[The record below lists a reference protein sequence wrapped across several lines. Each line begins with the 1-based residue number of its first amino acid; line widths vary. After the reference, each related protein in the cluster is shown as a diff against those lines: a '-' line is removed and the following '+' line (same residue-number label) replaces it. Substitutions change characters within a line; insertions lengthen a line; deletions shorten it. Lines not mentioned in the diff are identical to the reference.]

1 MRRALVGAGALVLVG
16 CGSDPVDEPTAS
28 TTEAVKVCAM
38 TTAIEGID
46 ISHWQDTI
54 DWPAVKGDGVEF
66 ALAKATE
73 ATDYVDPT
81 FDTNRAEAKA
91 AGIAF
96 GAYHFFRSDED
107 PTVQAQHFATTLGSV
122 EVGEIS
128 PVLDL
133 ETADGEGGTTIV
145 ERALTFLE
153 VLESLTGRVPIIY
166 TSPSFYEST
175 LDAPASLGAY
185 PLWIAN
191 WETSCP
197 TVPTTWADWSVWQ
210 YTDSGSVNGIG
221 GPVDRDQFDGT
232 VAELQCVGV
241 ECAIGTCEA
250 GVCPTASGGSAGSV
264 GTGGSGSEG
273 TGLGGTTALGGAG
286 GLGGEAGA
294 APPSV
299 MRASSDDDSGCGCR
313 TPVRSPTN
321 GWLLML
327 AAIAIGSLRR
337 KR

>member
-1 MRRALVGAGALVLVG
+1 MRRALAGVGVLVLWG
-16 CGSDPVDEPTAS
+16 CGSDPGTENVE
-28 TTEAVKVCAM
+28 TTEERVKVCA
-38 TTAIEGID
+38 TNTAIEGID

-54 DWPAVKGDGVEF
+54 DWPAVKSDGIEF

-107 PTVQAQHFATTLGSV
+107 PTVQAQHFATTMGSV
-122 EVGEIS
+122 ETGEIS

-133 ETADGEGGTTIV
+133 ETADGEGASTIV
-145 ERALTFLE
+145 ERALTFLQ

-166 TSPSFYEST
+166 TSPSFFDST
-175 LDAPASLGAY
+175 LDGPAALGGY

-197 TVPTTWADWSVWQ
+197 TVPAAWADWSVWQ

-221 GPVDRDQFDGT
+221 GPVDRDQFDGS
-232 VAELQCVGV
+232 VDELLCVGV
-241 ECAIGTCEA
+241 ECTTGACTA
-250 GVCPTASGGSAGSV
+250 GVCPTASGGTAGTV
-264 GTGGSGSEG
+264 GTGGTETGG
-273 TGLGGTTALGGAG
+273 TGGTTALGGAG
-286 GLGGEAGA
+286 GLGGEAGS
-294 APPSV
+294 PLPDVS
-299 MRASSDDDSGCGCR
+299 RATGSDDDSGCGCR
-313 TPVRSPTN
+313 TAQSSKN
-321 GWLLML
+321 GWHWVL
-327 AAIAIGSLRR
+327 AVFAIGWLRR

>member
-16 CGSDPVDEPTAS
+16 CGSDPVVEQTAS
-28 TTEAVKVCAM
+28 TKEPVKVCAM
-38 TTAIEGID
+38 ANVIEGID

-54 DWPAVKGDGVEF
+54 DWPAVKSDGVDF

-73 ATDYVDPT
+73 ATDYIDPT

-91 AGIAF
+91 AGLAF

-107 PTVQAQHFATTLGSV
+107 PTAQAQHFATTMGSV
-122 EVGEIS
+122 EPGEIS

-133 ETADGEGGTTIV
+133 ETADGEGATTIV

-175 LDAPASLGAY
+175 LDAPASLGGY

-241 ECAIGTCEA
+241 ECATGTCEA
-250 GVCPTASGGSAGSV
+250 GVCPTSSGGSAGSV
-264 GTGGSGSEG
+264 GTGGAS
-273 TGLGGTTALGGAG
+273 TGGAATVGGAG
-286 GLGGEAGA
+286 GVSGVGGEAGA
-294 APPSV
+294 ALPSV
-299 MRASSDDDSGCGCR
+299 TRAAADDDSGCGCR
-313 TPVRSPTN
+313 TPARSPTN
-321 GWLLML
+321 AWQILL
-327 AAIAIGSLRR
+327 AAIAFGWLRR